1 MLPNETAD
9 ELSWLKYLQKELM
22 RNLLMKRVSHQKVPV
37 HQNLGFRDVCLSPGK
52 EGASGHGWVSWS
64 KPKRLEDHHLNK
76 ISEVGLKGGMEQ
88 PKLTRG
94 LVHVLLPELLGYFH
108 WIKQGQMKISPGLD

>member
-22 RNLLMKRVSHQKVPV
+22 GNLLMKRVFHQKVPV

-94 LVHVLLPELLGYFH
+94 LVHILLPELLGCFH
-108 WIKQGQMKISPGLD
+108 QVQKISPGLD